1 MEKKIDEPKSIYTSD
16 MVVITDDELYQVDLL
31 NMDNKEF
38 KKGVAYIYG
47 DYFYT
52 YKGEAKYDIG
62 IAEPG
67 IYKKN
72 GKYILVEVTTED
84 DKEKYRVTDKISNT
98 NTTNIIEMLRT
109 NDDMLVVLPES
120 NKIFLPELSHNDDIL
135 KRGIKQALIQKN
147 IDIDQYKHRFTDKN
161 ALFNFKQVIKGD
173 GKLSMLLFERGC
185 NALNLKYTIIVE
197 EMDPELSIGKR
208 LEKGIIVSSEDTYDI

>member
-1 MEKKIDEPKSIYTSD
+1 MEKRNDDVKTIYTSD
-16 MVVITDDELYQVDLL
+16 MVIITDEDLYQIDLL
-31 NMDNKEF
+31 DMNSKNF

-52 YKGEAKYDIG
+52 YKGDLTYDIEF
-62 IAEPG
+62 ATPG
-67 IYKKN
+67 IYKK
-72 GKYILVEVTTED
+72 GDKYILVEVSTDED
-84 DKEKYRVTDKISNT
+84 KAKYKVSDKISNT
-98 NTTNIIEMLRT
+98 NTNNIIEMLKT
-109 NDDMLVVLPES
+109 NDDMLVVMPES
-120 NKIFLPELSHNDDIL
+120 IKVFLPELSHNDDIL

-185 NALNLKYTIIVE
+185 NALNLKYTIIIE
-197 EMDPELSIGKR
+197 EVDPELSIGKR
-208 LEKGIIVSSEDTYDI
+208 LENSIVVSSEDTYDI